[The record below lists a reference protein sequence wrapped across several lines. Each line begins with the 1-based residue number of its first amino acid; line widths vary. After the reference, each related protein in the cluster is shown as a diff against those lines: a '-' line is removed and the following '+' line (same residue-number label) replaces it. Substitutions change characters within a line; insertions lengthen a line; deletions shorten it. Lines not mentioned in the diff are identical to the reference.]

1 MALTPPS
8 KIPPTKSLPS
18 QVPAHTRG
26 RFVWAGGLSLLAWGV
41 LRIVAPGAAIPWTP
55 PMVEAAT
62 AMNAVSGRVTRH
74 CRDRGILIEVGV
86 DPNGTCLVGPDYT
99 ELLTSLGQL
108 EAKRTT
114 TTPDMSGLLVHLL
127 SEAGVE
133 KGDRVAVGASG
144 SFPALMVA
152 TLTAVEALGAEPVTI
167 LSLGASSFG
176 ATRPAFHL
184 MDLYELL
191 EAGGFVSGPPAAV
204 SLGGSGDVGAEF
216 DPAFRAGLLQD
227 LLGSGVPVLL
237 NPDLRANVA
246 ARMAFYGLE
255 ASGRALSGVAEV
267 PKLAAFVNIGGA
279 EVNLGISPKILNV
292 PPGLVGGL
300 GVAESRTV
308 DGPIDLPPENERGV
322 LFEMVSRGVPVIHL
336 LHVRGLVLRYGLP
349 WDPFPLPEAG
359 STRFRDVQKG
369 KNLRFWLLTAGYL
382 GVLAFVAFWGRFRG
396 LDIVR

>member
-1 MALTPPS
+1 MGQTPPS
-8 KIPPTKSLPS
+8 KSLPS
-18 QVPAHTRG
+18 QLPTLTRV
-26 RFVWAGGLSLLAWGV
+26 RFVWAGGVSLLAWAV
-41 LRIVAPGAAIPWTP
+41 LRIFAPGAAIPWTP

-62 AMNAVSGRVTRH
+62 AMDAASGSVTRH
-74 CRDRGILIEVGV
+74 CRDTGIPIEVGV

-99 ELLTSLGQL
+99 PLLTSLGQL

-114 TTPDMSGLLVHLL
+114 TTPDMAGLLVHLL

-152 TLTAVEALGAEPVTI
+152 TLIAVEALGAEPVTI

-184 MDLYELL
+184 MELYELL

-216 DPAFRAGLLQD
+216 DPAFRAGLLQE
-227 LLGSGVPVLL
+227 LLGSEVPVLQ

-246 ARMAFYGLE
+246 ERMALYGFE

-279 EVNLGISPKILNV
+279 EVNVGISPRVLDL

-300 GVAESRTV
+300 GVAGSRTV
-308 DGPIDLPPENERGV
+308 YGPIDLPPENERGV

-336 LHVRGLVLRYGLP
+336 LHVRGLALRYGLP
-349 WDPFPLPEAG
+349 WDPLPLPEAG
-359 STRFRDVQKG
+359 STRFRDAQKG
-369 KNLRFWLLTAGYL
+369 KDLRFWLLTVGYL
-382 GVLAFVAFWGRFRG
+382 GALALAAVFGRFRG
-396 LDIVR
+396 QRTVR